1 MSKALTGKRWFEAQ
15 GRRAQ
20 SMGFPMNY
28 KRSEHQSWPMWARC
42 AWARGWVQ
50 QQTAKQAT
58 ECIVQSFEDEAR
70 RTGRTLRQ
78 TVSNFLEATP

>member
-1 MSKALTGKRWFEAQ
+1 MNL
-15 GRRAQ
+15 
-20 SMGFPMNY
+20 FPF
-28 KRSEHQSWPMWARC
+28 PILAVF
-42 AWARGWVQ
+42 GWDDLIYYAIVVAATAASTYAGYSAQ

-78 TVSNFLEATP
+78 TVSHFLETTP